1 MFNLWKI
8 EYALKIRFQYLIK
21 YSIEEITLTAINKGF
36 LVWQL
41 NRKQKFI
48 VNAIGGINEIVIVH
62 FLIRTDM
69 KAEKSIDRICQFQPI
84 RVRSCLIQTNKR
96 L

>member
-21 YSIEEITLTAINKGF
+21 YSIEEIMLTAYNKGF

-62 FLIRTDM
+62 FLIRIDM
-69 KAEKSIDRICQFQPI
+69 KAKKSTDRICQF
-84 RVRSCLIQTNKR
+84 
-96 L
+96 

>member
-1 MFNLWKI
+1 M
-8 EYALKIRFQYLIK
+8 
-21 YSIEEITLTAINKGF
+21 LTAYNKGF

-69 KAEKSIDRICQFQPI
+69 KAEKSIERICQF
-84 RVRSCLIQTNKR
+84 
-96 L
+96 

>member
-21 YSIEEITLTAINKGF
+21 YSIEEIMLTAYNKGF

-48 VNAIGGINEIVIVH
+48 VNAIGGIYEIVIVH
-62 FLIRTDM
+62 FLIRIDM
-69 KAEKSIDRICQFQPI
+69 KAKKSIDRICQF
-84 RVRSCLIQTNKR
+84 
-96 L
+96 

>member
-1 MFNLWKI
+1 M
-8 EYALKIRFQYLIK
+8 
-21 YSIEEITLTAINKGF
+21 LTAYNKGF
-36 LVWQL
+36 LVWQSI
-41 NRKQKFI
+41 RKQKFI

-69 KAEKSIDRICQFQPI
+69 KAKKSIDRICQFQPM
-84 RVRSCLIQTNKR
+84 RVRYCLIQTNKR